1 MTTGFYTGSFDLF
14 TNGHLLVAKKAA
26 SLFDKLII
34 GIGVNES
41 KKRKYDINLMKKA
54 IEETL
59 AIENLNNVEVIIY
72 KGFTV
77 TEARK
82 YNANFLVRGIRTL
95 TDYQFEE
102 DLASKNEEL
111 SGIDTLYIRSGKLG
125 FISSSFV
132 KALVDEGNWDI
143 SKYVPKP
150 VKELINNEK
159 SIV

>member
-1 MTTGFYTGSFDLF
+1 MTTGFYPGSFDLF
-14 TNGHLLVAKKAA
+14 TNGHLLVTKKAA